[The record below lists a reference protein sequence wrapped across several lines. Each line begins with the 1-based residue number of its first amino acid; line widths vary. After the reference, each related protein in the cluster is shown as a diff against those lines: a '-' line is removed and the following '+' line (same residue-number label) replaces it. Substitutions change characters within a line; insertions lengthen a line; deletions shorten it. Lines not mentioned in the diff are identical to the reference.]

1 MPRPTRESYGDQK
14 PPYSYISL
22 TAMAIANS
30 PERMLPLSSIYQ
42 FIMDHFPYY
51 RQNATKW
58 QNSLRHNLSYNDCFV
73 KVPRR
78 PDQPGKGAF
87 WTLHP
92 KAQTMFE
99 NGSLLRRRKR
109 FKLTEDEKEVVRA
122 VLAAQSAP
130 CRPVP
135 YGRPLPPPA
144 APATAA
150 AAAAP
155 FPAYPPCAPAG
166 RARQSFSVESLAQSD
181 ARPEPVRPEPLHH
194 GYLSR
199 PQPSLAP
206 LAPMPAYGVPWGP
219 YSAAAAAAAC
229 YPAPLRLAGLSAVLG
244 YAQHGHLSPGGSSS
258 HSECE
263 SASDSDRSC

>member
-22 TAMAIANS
+22 TAMAIAS
-30 PERMLPLSSIYQ
+30 SAERMLPLSSIYQ

-99 NGSLLRRRKR
+99 NGSMLRRRKR
-109 FKLTEDEKEVVRA
+109 FKLTEDEKEMVRA
-122 VLAAQSAP
+122 VLAAQAAP
-130 CRPVP
+130 CRPSP
-135 YGRPLPPPA
+135 YPRPYPA
-144 APATAA
+144 ACSPWPA
-150 AAAAP
+150 
-155 FPAYPPCAPAG
+155 AG

-181 ARPEPVRPEPLHH
+181 
-194 GYLSR
+194 
-199 PQPSLAP
+199 
-206 LAPMPAYGVPWGP
+206 
-219 YSAAAAAAAC
+219 
-229 YPAPLRLAGLSAVLG
+229 
-244 YAQHGHLSPGGSSS
+244 LSPGAVSS

-263 SASDSDRSC
+263 SASDGERSC

>member
-78 PDQPGKGAF
+78 PDQPGG
-87 WTLHP
+87 
-92 KAQTMFE
+92 
-99 NGSLLRRRKR
+99 KR

-130 CRPVP
+130 CRP
-135 YGRPLPPPA
+135 GA
-144 APATAA
+144 
-150 AAAAP
+150 
-155 FPAYPPCAPAG
+155 
-166 RARQSFSVESLAQSD
+166 SFSVESLAQSD

-229 YPAPLRLAGLSAVLG
+229 YPAPLRLAGLSGRARLRPARPPVPGRQLVALRVRVGLG
-244 YAQHGHLSPGGSSS
+244 QRPELLGGATRLARSGRFLFVCAPRRYLPPPSAGLPQGSPLGPP
-258 HSECE
+258 
-263 SASDSDRSC
+263 